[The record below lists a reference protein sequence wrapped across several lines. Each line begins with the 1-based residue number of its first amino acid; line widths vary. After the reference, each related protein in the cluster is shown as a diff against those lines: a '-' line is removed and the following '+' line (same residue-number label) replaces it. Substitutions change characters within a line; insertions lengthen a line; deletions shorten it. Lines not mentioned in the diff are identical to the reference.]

1 MAIAHTKQNY
11 WTLTLTTTTSPVYNY
26 KFVVDIYVD
35 SVKVVRLKQPRNEA
49 GAAHINYERIV
60 KDYVNMTNKHS
71 NTITGAVDYDSI
83 HLIPQNTT
91 NPSGSTYHDYPI
103 SDNDGSLKLISF
115 EFFEEY
121 SSTEGGVVSIN
132 DDILEF
138 SLARIN
144 YADEWEDA
152 MLLDENSHI
161 FGTPAVIGDFLTQ
174 LPSTTNK
181 PNDTSGLIPV
191 LTSFNDYKTFAWFNE
206 YNAYFNV
213 SEGYLVY
220 HFFKEAPKFEDVGG
234 GILIPSNHEGTIT
247 IDINSNTGGVAPA
260 SAGSQEE
267 YLLFGGVGGGNV
279 KNIKYVDK
287 GGYQLAEGN
296 EIKYYTASYGDL
308 SLDSTY
314 REASE
319 VDKIR
324 KGDYILIYD
333 VSGGINW
340 MLYGA
345 ANNTVA
351 TQFYSNTDGRDMVGT
366 GAYSIQ
372 TPLELSKKHLFE
384 IAADENCNSTRFEEY
399 TLAWKNKF
407 GVWDYYLFD
416 GEHSE
421 KRSYKRKTSY
431 ERQAGTWNAATY
443 TLNSYERGKVDE
455 VTGTKQVTINTR
467 YISDEFNDLCN
478 SLLMSN
484 EVQLLSPV
492 TTGEDAV
499 KSVPVPI
506 NIKDSGITYKT
517 NLKDK
522 LVQYSFTFEYAHNL
536 KRRY

>member
-1 MAIAHTKQNY
+1 M
-11 WTLTLTTTTSPVYNY
+11 
-26 KFVVDIYVD
+26 
-35 SVKVVRLKQPRNEA
+35 
-49 GAAHINYERIV
+49 
-60 KDYVNMTNKHS
+60 
-71 NTITGAVDYDSI
+71 
-83 HLIPQNTT
+83 
-91 NPSGSTYHDYPI
+91 
-103 SDNDGSLKLISF
+103 
-115 EFFEEY
+115 
-121 SSTEGGVVSIN
+121 
-132 DDILEF
+132 EF

-152 MLLDENSHI
+152 MLLDEDSHI
-161 FGTPAVIGDFLTQ
+161 FSSAAILGDFLTQ
-174 LPSTTNK
+174 LPSTTDK

-206 YNAYFNV
+206 YDSYFNV
-213 SEGYLVY
+213 VEGYLVY
-220 HFFKEAPKFEDVGG
+220 HFFKEAPKYVDGDSP

-247 IDINSNTGGVAPA
+247 IDINANTGGVAPA
-260 SAGSQEE
+260 SATTQEE

-296 EIKYYTASYGDL
+296 EIKYYTAYYGSTSDD
-308 SLDSTY
+308 SLV
-314 REASE
+314 RLASE

-324 KGDYILIYD
+324 QGDFIRIWGTE
-333 VSGGINW
+333 GGINW

-345 ANNTVA
+345 PSNTIGIE
-351 TQFYSNTDGRDMVGT
+351 FYSNTDGRDMSGT
-366 GAYSIQ
+366 GSYAIQ
-372 TPLELSKKHLFE
+372 TPLEISKKRLFE

-431 ERQAGTWNAATY
+431 ERQAGTWNEATY

-467 YISDEFNDLCN
+467 YISDEFNDFFN
-478 SLLMSN
+478 GLLMSN

-492 TTGEDAV
+492 KTGDDAV
-499 KSVPVPI
+499 KAVPVPI